1 LRIDL
6 ILDIV
11 SVVVQPAVLEVSDLG
26 VSYGDR
32 IVLEGVSFA
41 VGRGELIGVIGP
53 NGAGKSTLFKAIC
66 GLVNH
71 TGEVEVNGVHC
82 HSRTDR
88 MDIAY
93 IPQRSNN
100 DITFPITVEEL
111 VLAGRRRFHRWYAR
125 PSTHDRNEARRMLEL
140 VDLSGI
146 EDRSLDKLSSGQLQ
160 RAYVARALAQEA
172 SVLMLD
178 ESLSG
183 VDEPST
189 AELFGVFERLVQ
201 QGSTLLI
208 ATHDLALARRRFSR
222 CMAVNA
228 RLLGDGPPD
237 IVLSSDTLDRTFGS
251 AAPA

>member
-1 LRIDL
+1 LE
-6 ILDIV
+6 V
-11 SVVVQPAVLEVSDLG
+11 SAQPSVLPAVLEVINLG
-26 VSYGDR
+26 VTYGDSV
-32 IVLEGVSFA
+32 VLRDVSFA

-71 TGEVEVNGVHC
+71 TGNVEVNGVHC

-93 IPQRSNN
+93 IPQRSDS
-100 DITFPITVEEL
+100 DITFPITVGEL
-111 VLAGRRRFHRWYAR
+111 VLAGRRRFHHWYER
-125 PSTHDRNEARRMLEL
+125 PSSHDRDEAVRMLTL
-140 VDLSGI
+140 VDLHGMES
-146 EDRSLDKLSSGQLQ
+146 RSLNQLSSGQLQ

-189 AELFGVFERLVQ
+189 AELFDVFERLVEN
-201 QGSTLLI
+201 GSTLLI
-208 ATHDLALARRRFSR
+208 ATHDLALARRRFVR
-222 CMAVNA
+222 CMAING
-228 RLLGDGPPD
+228 RLLGDGPPEV
-237 IVLSSDTLDRTFGS
+237 VLAADVLDRTFGS

>member
-1 LRIDL
+1 
-6 ILDIV
+6 V
-11 SVVVQPAVLEVSDLG
+11 PSAPTVLEVIELG
-26 VSYGDR
+26 VTYGDTV
-32 IVLEGVSFA
+32 VLDGISFA

-93 IPQRSNN
+93 IPQRSDS
-100 DITFPITVEEL
+100 DITFPITVGEL
-111 VLAGRRRFHRWYAR
+111 VLAGRRRFHRWYER
-125 PSTHDRNEARRMLEL
+125 PGQLDRDEASRMLSL
-140 VDLSGI
+140 VDLEGMQ
-146 EDRSLDKLSSGQLQ
+146 DRSLNQLSSGQLQ

-189 AELFGVFERLVQ
+189 AELFAVFERLADN
-201 QGSTLLI
+201 GTALLI

-222 CMAVNA
+222 CMAVNR
-228 RLLGDGPPD
+228 RLLGDGSPD
-237 IVLSSDTLDRTFGS
+237 VVLGSDNLDRTFGS

>member
-1 LRIDL
+1 MTQLGVGYGDT
-6 ILDIV
+6 V
-11 SVVVQPAVLEVSDLG
+11 VLED
-26 VSYGDR
+26 
-32 IVLEGVSFA
+32 VSFA

-93 IPQRSNN
+93 IPQRSDS
-100 DITFPITVEEL
+100 DITFPITVGEL
-111 VLAGRRRFHRWYAR
+111 VLAGRRRFHRWYER
-125 PSTHDRNEARRMLEL
+125 PSSHDCDEALRMLAL
-140 VDLSGI
+140 VDLHGTES
-146 EDRSLDKLSSGQLQ
+146 RSLNQLSSGQLQ

-183 VDEPST
+183 VDQPST
-189 AELFGVFERLVQ
+189 AELFEVFERLVDH
-201 QGSTLLI
+201 GSTLLI
-208 ATHDLALARRRFSR
+208 ATHDLALARRRFKR
-222 CMAVNA
+222 CMAING

-237 IVLSSDTLDRTFGS
+237 IVLAADVLDRTFGS